1 MLISI
6 SLKKTCN
13 IDSGVCVLEKRFAIT
28 ISHIMHSYIMHS
40 YTPNIMRKA
49 VANIYIY
56 GIGKIIGQKNHY
68 GQEIFL
74 HPSIFHGGLTRS
86 GGKNNRQT

>member
-28 ISHIMHSYIMHS
+28 ISHIMHSY
-40 YTPNIMRKA
+40 TPNIMRKA

-56 GIGKIIGQKNHY
+56 M
-68 GQEIFL
+68 E
-74 HPSIFHGGLTRS
+74 
-86 GGKNNRQT
+86 

>member
-28 ISHIMHSYIMHS
+28 ISHIMHSY
-40 YTPNIMRKA
+40 TPNIMRKA

-68 GQEIFL
+68 EQ
-74 HPSIFHGGLTRS
+74 
-86 GGKNNRQT
+86 